1 MHSPGFS
8 DDRICPT
15 ATVKQYI
22 VERGFA
28 EEMFR
33 LAVEACPSGMMM
45 IDHDGRIVMV
55 NTEIESQFG
64 YGREELIGQPVDV
77 LVPERLRTV
86 HAHHRRNFTPKPESR
101 RMAAGRDLFGRR
113 KDGTE
118 FPVEVGLNP
127 IQAGDRLLVLAV
139 IVDISERKNNERL
152 KDEFV
157 STVSH
162 ELRTPLTSISG
173 SLGLL
178 VGQWSDVLPPSATR
192 LVSIAHKNIQRLV
205 RLINDIL
212 DIEKIESGRVVFN
225 FAQVGLLQVTEQAI
239 EDIRGLA
246 EEFGVR
252 VRLDAASIEAEVNA
266 DPDRLAQVIT
276 NLLSNAIKFSSR
288 GDEVLVAVE
297 KRNGRACRV
306 AVRDHGPGI
315 PGEFRPRI
323 FEKFAQADGTNARRK
338 GGTGL
343 GLSIVKQIVERLAGQ
358 VGFEDAPGGG
368 TIFHVELPL
377 WDGTAGGEIDVDVGA
392 SPRRLLLCDDDRAV
406 AKVIRM
412 RLRPAGFAVDFAHS
426 PDTAIMRA
434 GATRYAAILVDLR
447 LRETDGIDLI
457 VRLRALPIHGETP
470 IVVISGDPGHGRE
483 DVRSPRLNILEWFN
497 KPIDFAGLTRTLLA
511 ATSPISRARPCV
523 LHIDDDPDV
532 LAQVAPRLGA
542 MVEVISADCIE
553 SALSNLASHHVDLI
567 ILDIGLGKYSGL
579 ELLPKL
585 RDATGNVIP
594 VIIFSTHASSV
605 PCDNQVNS
613 TLCKENCS
621 LEALAEKVRDRL
633 ALIPAKV
640 A

>member
-1 MHSPGFS
+1 MM
-8 DDRICPT
+8 
-15 ATVKQYI
+15 AVQQYQYI

-45 IDHDGRIVMV
+45 IDHDGKVVMV
-55 NTEIESQFG
+55 NTEIERQFG
-64 YGREELIGQPVDV
+64 YAREELIGQPVDV

-86 HAHHRRNFTPKPESR
+86 HVRHRRGFVPKPESR
-101 RMAAGRDLFGRR
+101 RMGVGRDLFGRR

-127 IQAGDRLLVLAV
+127 THAGDRLLVLAV
-139 IVDISERKNNERL
+139 IVDISERKRMERL

-212 DIEKIESGRVVFN
+212 DIEKIESGQAVFN
-225 FAQVGLLQVTEQAI
+225 FTKVGLRQVTEQAI
-239 EDIRGLA
+239 EDIRGFA
-246 EEFGVR
+246 EEFGVQ
-252 VRLDAASIEAEVNA
+252 VRLDAASIEAEINA

-288 GDEVLVAVE
+288 GDEVLVNVE
-297 KRNGRACRV
+297 KRGKTACRV
-306 AVRDHGPGI
+306 TVRDDGPGI
-315 PGEFRPRI
+315 PKEFRSHI

-343 GLSIVKQIVERLAGQ
+343 GLSIVKQIVERLGGQ
-358 VGFEDAPGGG
+358 VGFDDAPGTG
-368 TIFHVELPL
+368 TIFYVELPV
-377 WDGTAGGEIDVDVGA
+377 WDGSAGGEIDVDTDA
-392 SPRRLLLCDDDRAV
+392 SPPRLLLCDDDAAV
-406 AKVIRM
+406 AKAIRA
-412 RLRPAGFAVDFAHS
+412 RLRPAGFAVDFAHT
-426 PDTAIMRA
+426 PETAVLRA

-457 VRLRALPIHGETP
+457 VRLRALPIHGDTP
-470 IVVISGDPGHGRE
+470 IIVISGDPEHGRE
-483 DVRSPRLNILEWFN
+483 DVRSPHLNILDWYD
-497 KPIDFAGLTRTLLA
+497 KPIDFARLIKTLGA
-511 ATSPISRARPCV
+511 ATTPISAARRCI

-532 LAQVAPRLGA
+532 LALVGRKLGA
-542 MVEVISADCIE
+542 MVDVISSDNLE
-553 SALSNLASHHVDLI
+553 SALSGLASHHVDLI
-567 ILDIGLGKYSGL
+567 ILDIGLGKNSGL

-594 VIIFSTHASSV
+594 VIIFSTHASNI
-605 PCDNQVNS
+605 PCDDQVNS
-613 TLCKENCS
+613 TLCKENAS
-621 LEALAEKVRDRL
+621 LDELTEKVRDRL
-633 ALIPAKV
+633 ALIPAHV
-640 A
+640 S